1 MRVLERTCTILKS
14 RAGNVDELM
23 KELEMKKGITG
34 YSTVEDQIQGVSEL
48 KEQLDNTKSQ
58 SLQELTALVQQ
69 IEQEVKE
76 KKTKLAPGI
85 KKLRTLRQ
93 RMTDIEDEYNE
104 KKKAYDTVVNQ
115 MELEKEQ
122 ITKDM
127 GTMFN
132 EYKES
137 ESKFHS
143 NNVQADIFETFQK
156 RIQREAG
163 YISNP
168 DKRLMPDVKTF
179 HEYFK
184 IKQEQQE
191 TVIRDLREHQRHIK
205 DNSENY
211 SN

>member
-1 MRVLERTCTILKS
+1 M
-14 RAGNVDELM
+14 
-23 KELEMKKGITG
+23 
-34 YSTVEDQIQGVSEL
+34 
-48 KEQLDNTKSQ
+48 
-58 SLQELTALVQQ
+58 QQ

-93 RMTDIEDEYNE
+93 KMTDIEEEYAG
-104 KKKAYDTVVNQ
+104 KKKDYDAVVDK
-115 MELEKEQ
+115 MEIEKDQ
-122 ITKDM
+122 ITKEM
-127 GTMFN
+127 GSQFQ

-156 RIQREAG
+156 RIQREAQ

-191 TVIRDLREHQRHIK
+191 TVMRELRETQRHIK

-211 SN
+211 SNQMKIFKDLRYLLDVKTRTAANGGDGLVGYQDTQARGFDRFVVRD

>member
-1 MRVLERTCTILKS
+1 MVVER
-14 RAGNVDELM
+14 
-23 KELEMKKGITG
+23 
-34 YSTVEDQIQGVSEL
+34 
-48 KEQLDNTKSQ
+48 
-58 SLQELTALVQQ
+58 
-69 IEQEVKE
+69 
-76 KKTKLAPGI
+76 
-85 KKLRTLRQ
+85 
-93 RMTDIEDEYNE
+93 
-104 KKKAYDTVVNQ
+104 

-127 GTMFN
+127 GSQFQ

-156 RIQREAG
+156 RIQLEAQ

-168 DKRLMPDVKTF
+168 DKRLMADVKTF

-184 IKQEQQE
+184 IKQQQQE
-191 TVIRDLREHQRHIK
+191 TVMRDLRETQRHIK

-211 SN
+211 SNQMKIFKDLRYLLDVKTRTAANGGDGLVGYQDTQARGFDRFVVRD

>member
-1 MRVLERTCTILKS
+1 
-14 RAGNVDELM
+14 
-23 KELEMKKGITG
+23 
-34 YSTVEDQIQGVSEL
+34 
-48 KEQLDNTKSQ
+48 
-58 SLQELTALVQQ
+58 
-69 IEQEVKE
+69 
-76 KKTKLAPGI
+76 
-85 KKLRTLRQ
+85 
-93 RMTDIEDEYNE
+93 MTDIEEEYAG
-104 KKKAYDTVVNQ
+104 KKKDYDAVVDK
-115 MELEKEQ
+115 MEIEKDQ
-122 ITKDM
+122 ITKEM
-127 GTMFN
+127 GSQFQ

-156 RIQREAG
+156 RIQREAQ

-191 TVIRDLREHQRHIK
+191 TVMRELRETQRHIK

-211 SN
+211 SNQMKIFKDLRYLLDVKTRTAANGGDGLVGYQDTQARGFDRFVVRD

>member
-1 MRVLERTCTILKS
+1 MTAIIQRI
-14 RAGNVDELM
+14 EL
-23 KELEMKKGITG
+23 
-34 YSTVEDQIQGVSEL
+34 
-48 KEQLDNTKSQ
+48 
-58 SLQELTALVQQ
+58 
-69 IEQEVKE
+69 EVKE

-93 RMTDIEDEYNE
+93 RMTDIEEDYNN
-104 KKKAYDTVVNQ
+104 KKKEYDAVVNQ
-115 MELEKEQ
+115 MESEKEQ
-122 ITKDM
+122 IGKEM
-127 GTMFN
+127 GSMFQ

-143 NNVQADIFETFQK
+143 NNVQADIFETFQN
-156 RIQREAG
+156 RIKKEAQF
-163 YISNP
+163 ISNP

-191 TVIRDLREHQRHIK
+191 AVMRELREQQRHIK

-211 SN
+211 SNQMRIFKDLRYLLDVKTRTAANGGDGLVGYQDTQARGFDRFVVRD

>member
-1 MRVLERTCTILKS
+1 M
-14 RAGNVDELM
+14 
-23 KELEMKKGITG
+23 
-34 YSTVEDQIQGVSEL
+34 
-48 KEQLDNTKSQ
+48 
-58 SLQELTALVQQ
+58 QQ

-93 RMTDIEDEYNE
+93 KMTDIEEQYNE
-104 KKKAYDTVVNQ
+104 KKKDYDAIVNT
-115 MELEKEQ
+115 MDTEKEQ

-127 GTMFN
+127 GSMFQ

-156 RIQREAG
+156 RIQREAQ

-168 DKRLMPDVKTF
+168 DKRLMPDFKTF
-179 HEYFK
+179 HDYFK
-184 IKQEQQE
+184 YKQDQQE
-191 TVIRDLREHQRHIK
+191 TVMTDLRQTQRHIK

-211 SN
+211 SNQMKIFKDLRYLLDVKTRTATNQGDGLVGYQDTQARGFDRFVVRE

>member
-1 MRVLERTCTILKS
+1 
-14 RAGNVDELM
+14 
-23 KELEMKKGITG
+23 
-34 YSTVEDQIQGVSEL
+34 
-48 KEQLDNTKSQ
+48 
-58 SLQELTALVQQ
+58 VQQ

-93 RMTDIEDEYNE
+93 KMTDIEEEYAA
-104 KKKAYDTVVNQ
+104 KKKDYDAVVDK
-115 MELEKEQ
+115 MEIEKDQ
-122 ITKDM
+122 ITKEM
-127 GTMFN
+127 GSQFQ

-156 RIQREAG
+156 RIQREAQ

-191 TVIRDLREHQRHIK
+191 TVMRELRETQRHIK

-211 SN
+211 SNQMKIFKDLRYLLDVKTRTAANGGDGLVGYQDTQARGFDRFVVRD

>member
-1 MRVLERTCTILKS
+1 
-14 RAGNVDELM
+14 
-23 KELEMKKGITG
+23 
-34 YSTVEDQIQGVSEL
+34 
-48 KEQLDNTKSQ
+48 
-58 SLQELTALVQQ
+58 
-69 IEQEVKE
+69 
-76 KKTKLAPGI
+76 
-85 KKLRTLRQ
+85 
-93 RMTDIEDEYNE
+93 
-104 KKKAYDTVVNQ
+104 
-115 MELEKEQ
+115 MEAEKEQ

-127 GTMFN
+127 GSQFQ
-132 EYKES
+132 EYKEA

-156 RIQREAG
+156 RIQREAQ

-184 IKQEQQE
+184 IKQQQQE
-191 TVIRDLREHQRHIK
+191 TVMGELRQTQRHIK

>member
-1 MRVLERTCTILKS
+1 M
-14 RAGNVDELM
+14 
-23 KELEMKKGITG
+23 
-34 YSTVEDQIQGVSEL
+34 
-48 KEQLDNTKSQ
+48 
-58 SLQELTALVQQ
+58 QQ

-93 RMTDIEDEYNE
+93 KMTDIEEEYAG
-104 KKKAYDTVVNQ
+104 KKKDYDAVVDK
-115 MELEKEQ
+115 MEIEKDQ
-122 ITKDM
+122 ITKEM
-127 GTMFN
+127 GSQFQ

-156 RIQREAG
+156 RIQREAQ

-191 TVIRDLREHQRHIK
+191 TVMRELRETQRHIK